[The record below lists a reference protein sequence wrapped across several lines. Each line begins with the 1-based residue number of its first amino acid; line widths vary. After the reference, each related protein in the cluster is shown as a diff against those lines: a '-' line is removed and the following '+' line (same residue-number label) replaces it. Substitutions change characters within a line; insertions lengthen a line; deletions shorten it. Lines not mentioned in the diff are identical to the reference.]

1 MAGGRPQRINDKNN
15 NGNNGNNNN
24 NNEDDKDDNNGNDID
39 RLYGGWPSKSQGVV
53 PALKMPW
60 FQVKGKGDGE
70 GTREKLEGRKKDGRN
85 QQRFA
90 RKGVGSK
97 QGTGNTE
104 KVKEIYEVGE
114 QNGKD
119 KMDEVLR
126 RSNGHRI
133 CKGKGRDPFFQRS
146 QNECSRESCVI

>member
-1 MAGGRPQRINDKNN
+1 MEKARGR
-15 NGNNGNNNN
+15 
-24 NNEDDKDDNNGNDID
+24 
-39 RLYGGWPSKSQGVV
+39 
-53 PALKMPW
+53 
-60 FQVKGKGDGE
+60 
-70 GTREKLEGRKKDGRN
+70 RKKDGRN

-133 CKGKGRDPFFQRS
+133 CKGKGRDPFF
-146 QNECSRESCVI
+146 